1 MTTSKL
7 LVITL
12 IAITSM
18 VLISCGGGGNSEPE
32 ESTEEATAVDS
43 TPSPTAK
50 QRLFPTIPTGYYNQ
64 SASGTKTP
72 EPTASSET
80 ATNSSEK
87 QMTSQGTGREVLV
100 DMLDLSGG
108 SDSYAY
114 TPADFNFKLGDTIT
128 FNLTT
133 QGEFHTF
140 TIDDLKINVSVD
152 AESSEIFT
160 YTFDKLGTFELICIP
175 HQFLGMVGTIKVQ

>member
-1 MTTSKL
+1 MSISITVTIYYFIEGGEVVKRSVFPMIIVG
-7 LVITL
+7 LVLFGVMGCTVGPDYP
-12 IAITSM
+12 T
-18 VLISCGGGGNSEPE
+18 GETDGTP
-32 ESTEEATAVDS
+32 ATNRLS
-43 TPSPTAK
+43 PSP
-50 QRLFPTIPTGYYNQ
+50 P
-64 SASGTKTP
+64 P
-72 EPTASSET
+72 EAPTASSET

-100 DMLDLSGG
+100 DMLDLGGG